1 MKTNLDNYEERFV
14 DYMEGQLSP
23 SEMREV
29 ETFVAQ
35 HPELEEDFKLF
46 GISKL
51 KPDTTV
57 TYGKKE
63 TLIQASKTVVI
74 PLFAKIAAMAAAI
87 ALLIVVGIRHL
98 HPTERLP
105 LPMTASL
112 NSIKAKP
119 IATMPEEVP
128 LKKSGITIQ
137 KRHSF
142 KPQELPTTRPNIE
155 KPTPARTTA
164 EMTLALQP
172 IQKPLEQSV
181 IVEYDKPEDLM
192 IKELDLRI
200 AALEPIKDPL
210 DELDTPMDEYE
221 GEVVAS
227 LGDFL
232 FDNAVKLSKTIYK
245 QTAKTV
251 MTAYYTA
258 DDYFSQSARRKDE

>member
-1 MKTNLDNYEERFV
+1 
-14 DYMEGQLSP
+14 
-23 SEMREV
+23 
-29 ETFVAQ
+29 
-35 HPELEEDFKLF
+35 
-46 GISKL
+46 
-51 KPDTTV
+51 
-57 TYGKKE
+57 
-63 TLIQASKTVVI
+63 
-74 PLFAKIAAMAAAI
+74 
-87 ALLIVVGIRHL
+87 
-98 HPTERLP
+98 
-105 LPMTASL
+105 
-112 NSIKAKP
+112 
-119 IATMPEEVP
+119 
-128 LKKSGITIQ
+128 
-137 KRHSF
+137 
-142 KPQELPTTRPNIE
+142 
-155 KPTPARTTA
+155 
-164 EMTLALQP
+164 MTLALQP